1 MLASLDE
8 ISNDSLKEEG
18 FVLSH
23 GSGSHHG
30 HRAQLLWGL
39 CVQAEHRGR
48 SYLPHRG
55 WAAVRGPLVK

>member
-1 MLASLDE
+1 MLADLDE
-8 ISNDSLKEEG
+8 IPNDSLKEEG

-39 CVQAEHRGR
+39 CVQADYRGR
-48 SYLPHRG
+48 SCLPHHG
-55 WAAVRGPLVK
+55 

>member
-1 MLASLDE
+1 MRTFPLLFPLQRRGLNVLAGLDE

-30 HRAQLLWGL
+30 HRAQLLQLLWGL
-39 CVQAEHRGR
+39 CV
-48 SYLPHRG
+48 
-55 WAAVRGPLVK
+55 